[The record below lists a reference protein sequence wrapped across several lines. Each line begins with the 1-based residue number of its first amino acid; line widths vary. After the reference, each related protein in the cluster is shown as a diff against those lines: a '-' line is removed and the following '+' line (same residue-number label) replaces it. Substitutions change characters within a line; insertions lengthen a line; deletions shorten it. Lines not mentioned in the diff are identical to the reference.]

1 MPQAIPR
8 VRMPLP
14 GLLAAMLA
22 AIATPATAQD
32 AAALYQDNCASCHGA
47 AREGSGLGPPLAP
60 DSYRYGGRR
69 GDIERVIGNGMVSRG
84 MPAFGQTLSADEI
97 AALAAYLPTR
107 DDDADPD
114 DEEQAAAE
122 PPQRTFDAVPGVH
135 DTLDYALR
143 VEVFADGLEA
153 VWSMAFIDADTI
165 LVSER
170 AGRLRVIRRG
180 VLQPQP
186 VSGTPAVHV
195 HDDRTN
201 QSGLFDIALDPDHAR
216 NGWIYLSYSHPR
228 PASEAQEGSVAMTRV
243 VRGRLR
249 GNAWVDQQTVFETA
263 AADYGDAWWHFGG
276 RMAFDD
282 DARLYLT
289 VGDRGA
295 SELARE
301 PGRPH
306 GKVHR
311 IAGDGSVPDDNPFRS
326 RADALASVY
335 SLGHRNPQGLAFEPG
350 TGRLWA
356 TEHGP
361 RGGDE
366 LNIVRR
372 GRDYGWPVVSHG
384 INYDG
389 TVLTPDRRGEGI
401 EQPAWFWRPSIG
413 VSGLAF
419 YRGDEFPLWQGKAL
433 VTGLAPRQLRLLT
446 LDGERVQHEEIL
458 LTTEGRPYAPVVGPD
473 GAIYVL
479 TDAPGQILRITAQ
492 EERRR

>member
-1 MPQAIPR
+1 TWATRPRIEMRFSEGWTSASPALKPCGGPGFACSCGVWILLMTVCSLTPDIDSWRRWNAPCTESIAKPQRSSIRPRGRMRSAGGVERPSPAAPAREDSMPQAIPR

-14 GLLAAMLA
+14 GLLAAVLG
-22 AIATPATAQD
+22 AIAAPVAAQD
-32 AAALYQDNCASCHGA
+32 AAALYLDNCASCHCA

-311 IAGDGSVPDDNPFRS
+311 IAGDGSVPDD
-326 RADALASVY
+326 
-335 SLGHRNPQGLAFEPG
+335 
-350 TGRLWA
+350 
-356 TEHGP
+356 
-361 RGGDE
+361 
-366 LNIVRR
+366 
-372 GRDYGWPVVSHG
+372 
-384 INYDG
+384 
-389 TVLTPDRRGEGI
+389 
-401 EQPAWFWRPSIG
+401 
-413 VSGLAF
+413 
-419 YRGDEFPLWQGKAL
+419 
-433 VTGLAPRQLRLLT
+433 
-446 LDGERVQHEEIL
+446 
-458 LTTEGRPYAPVVGPD
+458 
-473 GAIYVL
+473 
-479 TDAPGQILRITAQ
+479 
-492 EERRR
+492 